1 MSATRGSQ
9 RSPMTTSPW
18 SQQCYLSALRF
29 AAEAHL
35 KQTLPGS
42 DLPYLVHLASV
53 AMEVMTACA
62 VERLDEPDLAIQC
75 ALLHD
80 TIEDTVIDAVT
91 LESRF
96 GLAVAA
102 GVKALSKNPSL
113 PKASAM
119 QDSLERIRQQ
129 PREIWVVKLADRITN
144 LGSPP
149 AHWSTEKIE
158 YYRQEA
164 KDILSA
170 LGEASPFLA
179 ERLVQ
184 RIRDYPPTQ
193 S

>member
-1 MSATRGSQ
+1 MGTQSHSHF
-9 RSPMTTSPW
+9 PMTTSPW
-18 SQQCYLSALRF
+18 SQQRYLSAWRF

-35 KQTLPGS
+35 NQTLPAS
-42 DLPYLVHLASV
+42 ALPYLVHLASV